1 MNYDVVIIG
10 SGPAGM
16 SAALYAARA
25 NLKVALIEKYLPGGL
40 LNNTLEIENYPGYK
54 NISGEQLT
62 ERMLENLE
70 DLDNV
75 EHIYDEIKNIE
86 DLGYVKILT
95 GESSTYKA
103 KSIIL
108 ATGTKHKTLNIKGEN
123 TYTSKGVSYC
133 AVCDGAFFKDK
144 KVVVVG
150 GGDSALEE
158 ALYLSNYATEV
169 IIIHRRDKFR
179 GQQYLQDRV
188 FKNNKIKVLWN
199 TVPLEIYGEDFVN
212 SLKTKNVENND
223 VEVLEVDGVFVAIG
237 LFPVTD
243 FVKDLG
249 ITDDNGFIKTTEK
262 MEVIHRRGS
271 RLKGFYAVGDVRDKD
286 LRQIVTATNDGA
298 VAGQEVYK
306 YLESLED

>member
-108 ATGTKHKTLNIKGEN
+108 ATGTKHKTLDIKGEN

-169 IIIHRRDKFR
+169 TIIHRRNKFR

-188 FKNNKIKVLWN
+188 FKNKKIKVLWN
-199 TVPLEIYGEDFVN
+199 TVPLEIYGENLVH
-212 SLKTKNVENND
+212 SLKVKNVENND
-223 VEVLEVDGVFVAIG
+223 VEVLDVEGIFVAIG
-237 LFPVTD
+237 LSPVSN
-243 FVKDLG
+243 FVENLG
-249 ITDDNGFIKTTEK
+249 ITDDNGFIKTTDR
-262 MEVIHRRGS
+262 MEVVHRRGS
-271 RLKGFYAVGDVRDKD
+271 RLKGFYAVGDIRDKD

-298 VAGQEVYK
+298 IAGQEVYR
-306 YLESLED
+306 YLESLEC